1 MRATQKCVGLIY
13 FCVREPLGERERWH
27 AGRCIAL
34 NKCSVIRSVKVL
46 RARRCEDE
54 DETLHCPTETHCW
67 HVVFHSGGSPLLLYL
82 YVCAPDGPRK
92 RTKTYIPLSRNR
104 LRCQIKHI
112 SMGNLSHPNGNLR
125 VCTSALITPIV
136 CHTRHH
142 CSFLPNALTGGLKS
156 VRMREKLWWLNF
168 LSFYIV
174 FDVCN
179 FKKMTLCKVNDSV
192 LRI

>member
-1 MRATQKCVGLIY
+1 MYITVCNFFCARHKNVSGLFI
-13 FCVREPLGERERWH
+13 FVRERWH

-82 YVCAPDGPRK
+82 CLRRTRGK
-92 RTKTYIPLSRNR
+92 KTKTYLSHNR

-112 SMGNLSHPNGNLR
+112 SMGNLSHPNGDLR

-136 CHTRHH
+136 CRMCHH
-142 CSFLPNALTGGLKS
+142 CSFLPK
-156 VRMREKLWWLNF
+156 R
-168 LSFYIV
+168 
-174 FDVCN
+174 
-179 FKKMTLCKVNDSV
+179 
-192 LRI
+192 